1 MSYPWTN
8 GGSMETSS
16 DSGSS
21 DSGGSDYGSVTRN
34 RGGAGAGGGGQT
46 SDGLLSGNDNGGGS
60 GGSSYGSVTRDRGSA
75 GATDD
80 GGGPTVGIDTSYP
93 RPARDDSDGSS
104 VSATSVTRD
113 RGSAGASDGG
123 GPTVGVGDDPS
134 DIDVGPNPRSP
145 VDDSDDSPSSSS
157 DVGSITRDRGSAG
170 ASDDGGGPTLG
181 LDDIGGDFTITGT
194 TNQTPDEPPIAPDLV
209 GDGSLEEALDDLNIT
224 LPGSSAANSGSGL
237 SLWLIGGIVA
247 VLGVGLFGGNYGD
260 S

>member
-1 MSYPWTN
+1 MSYAWT
-8 GGSMETSS
+8 
-16 DSGSS
+16 
-21 DSGGSDYGSVTRN
+21 SGGSADISSGGSSSNV
-34 RGGAGAGGGGQT
+34 
-46 SDGLLSGNDNGGGS
+46 SGNSNAANSGS
-60 GGSSYGSVTRDRGSA
+60 DDSGGGSSYGSVTRDRGSA
-75 GATDD
+75 GATD
-80 GGGPTVGIDTSYP
+80 
-93 RPARDDSDGSS
+93 
-104 VSATSVTRD
+104 
-113 RGSAGASDGG
+113 DGG

-145 VDDSDDSPSSSS
+145 VDDSDDSSSSSS

-170 ASDDGGGPTLG
+170 VTDDGGGPTLG

-224 LPGSSAANSGSGL
+224 LPGSNAGSSGSGL

-247 VLGVGLFGGNYGD
+247 VLGVVLLGGNYGD